1 MSNLAQSDLM
11 NMLMGSLSDP
21 ETKDKLMGIVSQMGK
36 SDEKSESDES
46 PRLPLENDFMN
57 PLMIAKI
64 KGLLDNFNRM
74 DDNRIVLLN
83 SIRPYMKSGRGKGI
97 DTAIK
102 FIQLMNFTSGFK
114 KEK

>member
-1 MSNLAQSDLM
+1 M

-36 SDEKSESDES
+36 GEEKSESEES
-46 PRLPLENDFMN
+46 PRLPTENEFMN

-114 KEK
+114 KEQ

>member
-36 SDEKSESDES
+36 GEEKSESEES
-46 PRLPLENDFMN
+46 PRLPTENDFMN

-114 KEK
+114 KEH

>member
-1 MSNLAQSDLM
+1 M

-36 SDEKSESDES
+36 SDEKSESEES
-46 PRLPLENDFMN
+46 PRLPTENDFMN

-114 KEK
+114 KEN

>member
-1 MSNLAQSDLM
+1 M

-36 SDEKSESDES
+36 SDEKSESEES
-46 PRLPLENDFMN
+46 PRLSTENDFMN

-114 KEK
+114 KEN

>member
-1 MSNLAQSDLM
+1 M

-36 SDEKSESDES
+36 SDEKSESEES
-46 PRLPLENDFMN
+46 PRLPTENDFMN

-114 KEK
+114 KEQ

>member
-1 MSNLAQSDLM
+1 M

-21 ETKDKLMGIVSQMGK
+21 DTKDKLMGIVSQMGK
-36 SDEKSESDES
+36 SEEKSKNEES
-46 PRLPLENDFMN
+46 PRLPTENDFMN

-114 KEK
+114 KEQ

>member
-1 MSNLAQSDLM
+1 MSNLAQADLM

-21 ETKDKLMGIVSQMGK
+21 DTKDKLMGIMSQIGK
-36 SDEKSESDES
+36 NEEKNNNEESS
-46 PRLPLENDFMN
+46 PLPQGNDFMN
-57 PLMIAKI
+57 PLMIARI

-114 KEK
+114 KEQ

>member
-1 MSNLAQSDLM
+1 M

-21 ETKDKLMGIVSQMGK
+21 DTKDKLMGIVSQMGK
-36 SDEKSESDES
+36 GEEKSESEES
-46 PRLPLENDFMN
+46 PRLPTENDFMN

-114 KEK
+114 KEN